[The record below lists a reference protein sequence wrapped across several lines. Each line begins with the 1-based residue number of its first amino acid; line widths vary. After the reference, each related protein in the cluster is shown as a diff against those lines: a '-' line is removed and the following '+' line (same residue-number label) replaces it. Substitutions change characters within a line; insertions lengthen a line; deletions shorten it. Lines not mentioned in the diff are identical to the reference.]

1 MRFRPAGA
9 EDRIETR
16 NSKLLRVGLVKHFER
31 MESEDSHIIASDWL
45 LWLNQNR
52 SLVNSNPTNLAS
64 LLPLI
69 HQPQLRPEASS
80 ITTLRVS
87 FAHLSSPNPFNNS
100 GSNGSATA
108 SDIIHDSRLGTP
120 QATLVGLARG
130 PCLRQFSPRTF
141 RPLRRFRT
149 PNSLSDHCQSWPTT
163 TITRALQS
171 ISIDSVPP
179 SQFRVPPPGQT
190 PVPGGSQVGL

>member
-1 MRFRPAGA
+1 MGKRSFAFHGRLRIIFACVIWTPVRFRPAGA
-9 EDRIETR
+9 EDRIEAR
-16 NSKLLRVGLVKHFER
+16 NSKLLVNYFEG
-31 MESEDSHIIASDWL
+31 MGSEDSHIIASDWL

-69 HQPQLRPEASS
+69 NQPQLRPEALS
-80 ITTLRVS
+80 ITTLRVR

-130 PCLRQFSPRTF
+130 PCLRRFSPRTF

-149 PNSLSDHCQSWPTT
+149 PNSLSDHVN
-163 TITRALQS
+163 R
-171 ISIDSVPP
+171 
-179 SQFRVPPPGQT
+179 
-190 PVPGGSQVGL
+190 GLPQRQLARYSRYR